1 MCDTAY
7 ETGSETI
14 GRKVCVRERAGKDD
28 SIYPSNLSNR
38 FKTIVVD
45 ALRSAFPISLLLDI
59 VGLWSSSLYYQAQSL
74 EELFKVRRV
83 DRKITEIVKGSG
95 FSYGYRR
102 E

>member
-7 ETGSETI
+7 EIGSETI

-59 VGLWSSSLYYQAQSL
+59 VGLWSSSFYYQAQSL
-74 EELFKVRRV
+74 EEFSKYAEL
-83 DRKITEIVKGSG
+83 TEKLPK
-95 FSYGYRR
+95 
-102 E
+102 